1 MEIEATRIRGRRTAT
16 HLAGKAG
23 PDQVEQMR
31 GVAADQGGLDH
42 GRAGLVEG
50 VGDAADR
57 LGLDPLVG
65 DEPLGEG
72 LFESLEIEVRYGGD
86 LVELPLIALLDQRQR
101 KSRAVEAATV

>member
-1 MEIEATRIRGRRTAT
+1 MG
-16 HLAGKAG
+16 
-23 PDQVEQMR
+23 

-42 GRAGLVEG
+42 RRAGLVEG

-72 LFESLEIEVRYGGD
+72 LSKAWRS
-86 LVELPLIALLDQRQR
+86 
-101 KSRAVEAATV
+101 K